1 MADTKQRLDRW
12 TTRLGALPSLALP
25 TDYPRPSPAKLVES
39 FQSMPIPTTLNTVLM
54 RLTLDF
60 STIFPASALPT
71 PYHIL
76 LTTFAILLFRYT
88 PDPSLVICT
97 SSSDP
102 SKPLLLKLDIA
113 AEMTFF
119 DVLRQVME
127 REQEAQADVVPIK
140 DLVDHIKPEGPLYR
154 VRFFDSTQ
162 VVTDPSTS
170 LSTDLTL
177 YLLASPSDTPATR
190 TSVPPLELRLSYNSL
205 LFTQGR
211 ITATLE
217 SLLQLLSSAASHEP
231 AHPIG
236 SLPLRTQEQGSALP
250 DPAADLDWC
259 GFVGAI
265 PDIFSANAKAN
276 PDSVCVVQSEPAEGQ
291 TMMDGPS
298 RGRRIFTYKQIDE
311 ASNVVAH
318 SLLKNGLERG
328 EVVMVYAARS
338 VEMVVCVMG
347 ILKAGGVFSV
357 VDPAYPPSRQNVYL
371 SVSTPRALLVI
382 SSAGKLAPLVSDY
395 INDNLSLRLLVPA
408 IQLTSSGVTGSPA
421 GSAEDILAPFQQ
433 YSQTPAGVVLG
444 PDSPAT
450 LSFTSGSTGIPK
462 GVKGRH
468 YSLTHFFPW
477 MGKRFGLD
485 HNSKYTMLSGIAHD
499 PIQRDMF
506 TPLFLGAQLHVPTAD
521 DIGTPG
527 RLAEWM
533 ADSEVTVTHLTP
545 AMGQLLSA
553 QATRQIPAL
562 QNAFFVGDV
571 LTKRDCTRLQSLAK
585 NVCIINMYGT
595 TETQRAVSYFAI
607 PSVNEDSTFL
617 TTQKDLIPAG
627 QGMIDV
633 QLLVVNRTD
642 RNVPC
647 AVGEMGEIYVRSGG
661 LAEGYLD
668 PNATAEKF
676 VTNWFGQ
683 GVERVDTLK
692 DKNPK
697 AAEHWFGIRD
707 RMYRSGDLGRYL
719 PDGRVECTGRADD
732 QIKIRGFRIEL
743 GEIDTHLSRHPL
755 VRENVTLVRRDKDE
769 EKVLVS
775 YFVPTDGDLEGL
787 MSASEAAE
795 DEEELDLGSEMIK
808 GVKKYRKLIKD
819 IREYLKKKLP
829 SYSIPAVYF
838 PLRKLPLNP
847 NGKIDKPALPFP
859 DTSLLTPA
867 PAASTADLSP
877 TQKTIHDIWLRLLP
891 SPPPQ
896 VALDENFFDMGG
908 HSILATR
915 LIFEIR
921 KAFVVNAPLG
931 LVFDKPT
938 IGGQAAEIDALR
950 NADLSGAGEEVVE
963 AEKAIDYAADVE
975 ILGKHLPTFAPLPAD
990 FATKEIT
997 VFLTGATGFLGAF
1010 ILRDLL
1016 GRRVKKVICL
1026 VRAKTTEQG
1035 LQRLRDSGEGRGA
1048 WDEDWVKQG
1057 RVEAVVG
1064 DLAED
1069 KFGLD
1074 QATWDRVAVDADA
1087 VVHNGAIVHWVYPY
1101 PKLRAANVIS
1111 TLTCL
1116 QLCAQHHSKQFS
1128 FVSST
1133 SVLDSEAFVAKAD
1146 VAVQADGKGLSE
1158 SDDLEDG
1165 RTGLDTGYGQSKWVA
1180 EKLIMEAGKKGLSG
1194 WILRPGYVLGHSETA
1209 VTNTDDFIWRM
1220 VKGCIQL
1227 GLIPDINNA
1236 ITCCPVDH
1244 VARLSSLSALSSSA
1258 SSAFNIMHVTGHPK
1272 LRFNDLLGSLQTFG
1286 YDVQR
1291 VEYIQWRTKLEQHVL
1306 ETQDNALF
1314 PLLHFVLDDLP
1325 TSTKSAELDDT
1336 NAQELA
1342 AASGEPRTSGV
1353 TEKELGLYVA
1363 WLIRAGFLDR
1373 PQKEGKALPV
1383 LEGAAMKA
1391 IGRTTAGVA

>member
-1 MADTKQRLDRW
+1 MSDTKQRLDRW

-39 FQSMPIPTTLNTVLM
+39 YQSMPIPATLNTVLM

-97 SSSDP
+97 SSSDNGN
-102 SKPLLLKLDIA
+102 PLLLKLDIA

-177 YLLASPSDTPATR
+177 FLLASPSDTPTTR
-190 TSVPPLELRLSYNSL
+190 TAVPPLELSLTYNSL
-205 LFTQGR
+205 LFTQSR

-250 DPAADLDWC
+250 DPTADLDWC
-259 GFVGAI
+259 GFAGAI

-276 PDSVCVVQSEPAEGQ
+276 PDRICVVQSEPAEGQ

-298 RGRRIFTYKQIDE
+298 RGRRMYTYKQIDE
-311 ASNVVAH
+311 ASNVLAH

-408 IQLTSSGVTGSPA
+408 IELTPSGIRGSPA
-421 GSAEDILAPFQQ
+421 GSAEDILTPFQQ
-433 YSQTPAGVVLG
+433 YSETPAGVVLG

-553 QATRQIPAL
+553 QATRQIPTL

-607 PSVNEDSTFL
+607 PSVNDDSTFL

-692 DKNPK
+692 DKNPQ

-795 DEEELDLGSEMIK
+795 DDEALDLGSEMIK

-921 KAFVVNAPLG
+921 KTFVVNAPLG

-938 IGGQAAEIDALR
+938 IGGQAAEIDSLR
-950 NADLSGAGEEVVE
+950 NADLSGAGEEAVE

-975 ILGKHLPTFAPLPAD
+975 ILGKELPRFAPLPAD
-990 FATKEIT
+990 FASKEIT

-1026 VRAKTTEQG
+1026 VRAKTPEQG

-1048 WDEDWVKQG
+1048 WDEEWVKQG

-1087 VVHNGAIVHWVYPY
+1087 VLHNGAIVHWVYPY

-1128 FVSST
+1128 FISST

-1146 VAVQADGKGLSE
+1146 EAVQAVGKGLSE

-1180 EKLIMEAGKKGLSG
+1180 EKIIMEAGKKGLSG

-1286 YDVQR
+1286 YDVKR
-1291 VEYIQWRTKLEQHVL
+1291 VEYVHWRTKLEQHVL

-1342 AASGEPRTSGV
+1342 AASSEPRTAGV

-1363 WLIRAGFLDR
+1363 WLIRAGFLDK